1 MGERDYPGREKV
13 HSLLDRAE
21 KVWNRSG
28 AWVIMRG
35 AEHVATIKVAY
46 PADGAGRLR
55 VFVWDFTVDGAGR
68 IQHGSASGGGYD
80 KLSSALDGMT
90 IAGVKL
96 DCNGT
101 GTQWRQLEAA
111 GLTVINAI

>member
-21 KVWNRSG
+21 KVWDRSG

-35 AEHVATIKVAY
+35 AEHVATIKAAY
-46 PADGAGRLR
+46 PADGMGRLR
-55 VFVWDFTVDGAGR
+55 VFVWDFTAEHGSR
-68 IQHGSASGGGYD
+68 LQHGSAASCGYD
-80 KLSSALDGMT
+80 KLSTALDGMT

-101 GTQWRQLEAA
+101 GTQWRQLEDA
-111 GLTVINAI
+111 GLKVINAI